1 MTAHPQKHFESG
13 TNGNR
18 DDQDNTKA
26 YARNQGTDP
35 GDSQRQLPGQRWIN
49 IALRSAHLVGVTGI
63 GGGFLLDVDD
73 SFWMGYWWLAISTGV
88 LLSLLY
94 LWINPL
100 WAIQLKG
107 MAIIGK
113 LVLLGIGVAVPDWRA
128 TMFVLVVLVSAFIA
142 HAPGSVRGYRI
153 GMGKSVRDE
162 GT

>member
-1 MTAHPQKHFESG
+1 MKEHIRKDLQSG
-13 TNGNR
+13 AYRKQDRQDGR
-18 DDQDNTKA
+18 KDPSHDREMGPDDA
-26 YARNQGTDP
+26 
-35 GDSQRQLPGQRWIN
+35 QRQLPGQRWIN

-73 SFWMGYWWLAISTGV
+73 SLWMGYWWLAVSTGV

-94 LWINPL
+94 LWTNPL

-142 HAPGSVRGYRI
+142 HAPGRVRGYRI
-153 GMGKSVRDE
+153 GTGKSVRDE

>member
-1 MTAHPQKHFESG
+1 MRGESQKDAQAGSYLNQVQQGDAQDFSQDRETES
-13 TNGNR
+13 N
-18 DDQDNTKA
+18 
-26 YARNQGTDP
+26 
-35 GDSQRQLPGQRWIN
+35 DSQRQLPGQRWIN

-94 LWINPL
+94 LWTSPL

-142 HAPGSVRGYRI
+142 HAPGRVRGYRI